1 MMIVHEVMGRDCGWL
16 TAMTAHKYRTR
27 LGSRPLLPGLGLDRA
42 RLDVHAVYIPEVKI
56 DIEAEAKRLRAILDE
71 TDSVNVFVSEGAG
84 VKEIVAQMEAEGKEV
99 QRDAFGHVKLD
110 TVNPGK
116 YLADTFSKKIGAEK
130 VRP

>member
-1 MMIVHEVMGRDCGWL
+1 
-16 TAMTAHKYRTR
+16 
-27 LGSRPLLPGLGLDRA
+27 
-42 RLDVHAVYIPEVKI
+42 
-56 DIEAEAKRLRAILDE
+56 
-71 TDSVNVFVSEGAG
+71 VNVFVSEGAV